1 MVTSGSGIAAIRHA
15 ASWDWPHSNTVIPAE
30 TMTIVID
37 TTGWIVIR
45 VHRNVTPVDRWLEG
59 NGLIFGQ
66 DYLISDYGVFADVR
80 LRDHALISALVLRW
94 G

>member
-1 MVTSGSGIAAIRHA
+1 M
-15 ASWDWPHSNTVIPAE
+15 
-30 TMTIVID
+30 
-37 TTGWIVIR
+37 IR

>member
-1 MVTSGSGIAAIRHA
+1 
-15 ASWDWPHSNTVIPAE
+15 
-30 TMTIVID
+30 MTIVTD

-45 VHRNVTPVDRWLEG
+45 VHRNVTTVDRWLED
-59 NGLIFGQ
+59 NGLVFGQ

-80 LRDHALISALVLRW
+80 LRDHALVSALVLRW